1 MNMNDIYREK
11 AQELIDQG
19 YTSEDMD
26 QIAEENFMLEEDAEI
41 IREYMEEI
49 EEEMGCTDTE

>member
-19 YTSEDMD
+19 YTSDDMD
-26 QIAEENFMLEEDAEI
+26 QIAADNFMLEEDAEA

>member
-1 MNMNDIYREK
+1 MNMDEIYREK

-19 YTSEDMD
+19 YTSDD
-26 QIAEENFMLEEDAEI
+26 IAKIAEENFMLEEDAEA

-49 EEEMGCTDTE
+49 EENM

>member
-19 YTSEDMD
+19 YCSADMD
-26 QIAEENFMLEEDAEI
+26 QIAEKNFMLEEDAEA
-41 IREYMEEI
+41 IREFMEEI
-49 EEEMGCTDTE
+49 EEGM

>member
-19 YTSEDMD
+19 YTSDDMD

-49 EEEMGCTDTE
+49 EKGRA